1 MIDLTF
7 LTHLITGSRLN
18 YNSDFVDPE
27 LREAQVC
34 CPRSSVNFNSESVTV
49 ETYSADLSIYFL
61 SNDVAVRVNSSA
73 EASPNTLFTV
83 QFQCKDRSNS
93 PDFLSAPLIP

>member
-1 MIDLTF
+1 MF
-7 LTHLITGSRLN
+7 LTHLITGSRLS
-18 YNSDFVDPE
+18 YNSEFVDPE

-73 EASPNTLFTV
+73 EASLNTV
-83 QFQCKDRSNS
+83 QFQCKDRGSQS
-93 PDFLSAPLIP
+93 TTDVLSLVL

>member
-7 LTHLITGSRLN
+7 LTYLSPITGSRLN
-18 YNSDFVDPE
+18 YNSEFVDPE

-49 ETYSADLSIYFL
+49 ETYSADLTCL
-61 SNDVAVRVNSSA
+61 H
-73 EASPNTLFTV
+73 LFP
-83 QFQCKDRSNS
+83 QQ
-93 PDFLSAPLIP
+93 